1 MRHEFEAALL
11 AGLSRRPRRV
21 PCRFLYDHVGS
32 ALFERIAA
40 LDCYYPARAEK
51 ALLAE
56 AVPGVAAMIGPG
68 ARVVEPGAGAM
79 GKSRQLLAALPC
91 PAAYVPVDVAA
102 GFMRDAARRLAAEMP
117 DLAIQPVV
125 ADFTR
130 HFRLPPVAAA
140 AEAGPLVVFFPGST
154 IGNLAP
160 PEATGFLARMAALA
174 GRDGW
179 VMIGVDPVRDP
190 ARLLAA
196 YDDAEGVTAAFMRN
210 LLVRANRECGA
221 GFRPEWFDHRV
232 EWNPRYARV
241 EHRLV
246 CRRFHQVSLAG
257 RRFSLR
263 RGEAIEA
270 EHCHK
275 YSPAAFRRLAA
286 AAGLRP
292 AATWMHRDGLFSLHL
307 LRRDG

>member
-11 AGLSRRPRRV
+11 AGLSRRPRRI
-21 PCRFLYDHVGS
+21 PCRFLYDSVGS

-40 LDCYYPARAEK
+40 LDCYYPARAET

-56 AVPGVAAMIGPG
+56 AVPGVAAMVGPG

-79 GKSRQLLAALPC
+79 RKSRQLLGALPD
-91 PAAYVPVDVAA
+91 PAAYVPIDVAA
-102 GFMRDAARRLAAEMP
+102 GFMRDAARGLAAEMP
-117 DLAIQPVV
+117 NLAILPVV

-130 HFRLPPVAAA
+130 RFRLPAVATGAQP
-140 AEAGPLVVFFPGST
+140 GPLVVFFPGST

-160 PEATGFLARMAALA
+160 PEATRFLARMAALV

-179 VMIGVDPVRDP
+179 VMVGVDPVRDR
-190 ARLLAA
+190 ARLMAA
-196 YDDAEGVTAAFMRN
+196 YDDVHGVTAAFMRN

-221 GFRPEWFDHRV
+221 DFRPDSFDHRV
-232 EWNPRYARV
+232 DWNPCHARV

-246 CRRFHQVSLAG
+246 CRRSHQVTLAG
-257 RRFSLR
+257 RRFNLR

-292 AATWMHRDGLFSLHL
+292 AVTWLHQDGLFSLHL
-307 LRRDG
+307 LRRG